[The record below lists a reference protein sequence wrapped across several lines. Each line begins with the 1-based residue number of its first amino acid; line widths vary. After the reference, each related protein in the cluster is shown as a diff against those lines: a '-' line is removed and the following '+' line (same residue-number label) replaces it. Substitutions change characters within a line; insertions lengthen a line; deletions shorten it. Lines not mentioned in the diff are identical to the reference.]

1 MLLDRPLGDSELGGD
16 LLVERTGNDE
26 PQHVALGSLMS
37 D

>member
-1 MLLDRPLGDSELGGD
+1 MLLHRSLGDPEFGGD